1 MKQPGVLQTFRPAP
15 PPQLGPG
22 LGMRQWFHNPGVTKQ
37 PRPGHTLR
45 TPSRVPPSPRAL
57 RCHALCTRPPATPRG
72 RGAAGAGQVTYS
84 GHNNHLTK
92 PVPAAR
98 RPGSGGAWLQL
109 CVCAMTSRSAAAVQ
123 VGRGSCVGVG
133 GAQQC
138 AVYSYISSHR
148 HN

>member
-1 MKQPGVLQTFRPAP
+1 MSFRHS
-15 PPQLGPG
+15 GPRRHHSSG
-22 LGMRQWFHNPGVTKQ
+22 LGWACGSGFIILGSPSS
-37 PRPGHTLR
+37 LALA
-45 TPSRVPPSPRAL
+45 TPCVHHLESPPSPRAL

-72 RGAAGAGQVTYS
+72 RGPAGAGQVTYS

-123 VGRGSCVGVG
+123 VGRGSCVEVG